1 MLKPTV
7 GIELFGVGSQTGR
20 HEEVYIDLL
29 YGKFSALASI
39 SSAFDPQTLS
49 LGLTART
56 RRRDV
61 LPAFC
66 RPIMVTSISVALV
79 E

>member
-7 GIELFGVGSQTGR
+7 GIELLGVGSQSGR
-20 HEEVYIDLL
+20 LEATNFDLL
-29 YGKFSALASI
+29 YGKLSTLEYRI
-39 SSAFDPQTLS
+39 SNS
-49 LGLTART
+49 LHTSSWGLTART
-56 RRRDV
+56 RSREV

-66 RPIMVTSISVALV
+66 RPIIVTSISVALM